1 MKIDVETIT
10 EVWHWRVNPILVG
23 LCYHSV
29 AVEVLKAHSAH
40 SGTRLSGM
48 VIHLFLTLEDTI
60 EYISHLC
67 SHRVS
72 YDTLHTITS
81 EIAVGS
87 LGQLGY
93 LIAVGSEVGCY
104 VVAKITYAVTVA
116 EV

>member
-1 MKIDVETIT
+1 
-10 EVWHWRVNPILVG
+10 
-23 LCYHSV
+23 
-29 AVEVLKAHSAH
+29 
-40 SGTRLSGM
+40 M

-87 LGQLGY
+87 HCLGQFGY